1 MNRYVILLAG
11 FTMMLGLGII
21 TSWSVFVRPL
31 MTEFGWSATDVTLV
45 FTVYYAT
52 FALTMPFAGH
62 LQDRFGP
69 RKVAVTGGLLVGS
82 GFILASLIDTIPSP
96 LWLYATYGLIT
107 GSGCGLAYSVSS
119 PVAVKWFPEK
129 QEFAVGIVVMG
140 FGMSALIFAP
150 LERYLIDHV
159 GISGALL
166 YIGFLLLLLTV
177 VPSFILRNPDSPDS
191 PGSPDSPDNTVQT
204 LTDGES
210 ETDTEM
216 GPREVIKTKQFYIL
230 WMNFCLMIS
239 IGFIVLSH
247 IAAYAELRGISPYLA
262 ALTSSI
268 FGVSNAFGRPGI
280 YLLSRKFGI
289 ERTMLLVFA
298 SQAVFMFLIPY
309 SGNAALFVLIAFAGI
324 MYGANLSLFPALV
337 AEYFGKTNLGAN
349 YGLVFT
355 AVAAAALLG
364 PLSGSIIFD
373 VIGGYDRAF
382 LLAAVMAGIAL
393 FLEFFLRKPPVAP
406 N

>member
-11 FTMMLGLGII
+11 FVMMLGLGII

-31 MTEFGWSATDVTLV
+31 MLEFNWSATDVTLV
-45 FTVYYAT
+45 FTVYYVI
-52 FALTMPFAGH
+52 FALTMPLAGH

-69 RKVAVTGGLLVGS
+69 RKVAVIGGLLVGS

-107 GSGCGLAYSVSS
+107 GTGCGLAYSVSS

-159 GISGALL
+159 GIGGAFL
-166 YIGFLLLLLTV
+166 YIGFFLLLLTV
-177 VPSFILRNPDSPDS
+177 LPSFILRNPDREARVLA
-191 PGSPDSPDNTVQT
+191 G
-204 LTDGES
+204 GES
-210 ETDTEM
+210 QTTNIEM
-216 GPREVIKTKQFYIL
+216 GPKDIIKTRQFYIL

-262 ALTSSI
+262 ALTSSV

-298 SQAVFMFLIPY
+298 SQAIFMFLIPY
-309 SGNAALFVLIAFAGI
+309 SGNTALFALIAFAGI
-324 MYGANLSLFPALV
+324 MYGANLSLFPALI
-337 AEYFGKTNLGAN
+337 AEYFGKANLGAN
-349 YGLVFT
+349 YGLIFT

-373 VIGGYDRAF
+373 VLGGYDRAF
-382 LLAAVMAGIAL
+382 LLAAIMAGVAL
-393 FLEFFLRKPPVAP
+393 FLGFFLRKPSVGDY
-406 N
+406 